1 MTVHPEEQSGDL
13 RHGIHTAFLIA
24 PLDHLLGG
32 DVWHTVD
39 RIADAL
45 GFRVEPTV
53 ALNETHTV
61 SSALAKPVRQNEV
74 SVVANTLRVL
84 CQLCFVVAAG
94 QHMTVGTP
102 DIAPAGAVCFN
113 CPLYQIQI
121 VLGGGIVVVGVVDVG
136 GTEVLG
142 NAGEFLHG
150 NACSELAVDCVDE
163 LGIRLILPEAGH
175 QPGDEV
181 GAAGVV
187 VKRHDVQGLVRD
199 LHSLTVADHFKA
211 HRINGKKDL
220 FHKVRPAEIETFS
233 VELYD
238 FVPDPESGGI
248 FRTFLIYMIDGHL
261 PHFGGIRGHT
271 CKVDKS
277 SHNKSEDDVEKGA
290 CCGSDDPVKS
300 LGAGEFPAVGTFGDL
315 IGGVD
320 LRKLHI
326 SAEGQIAQTVLHAV
340 DLFAPERFE
349 PQRKGVNM
357 KFPPFSGEKMPQL
370 MGKDTK
376 SDRNKNK
383 HQRTDDTQ
391 DVQQ

>member
-142 NAGEFLHG
+142 NAREFLHG
-150 NACSELAVDCVDE
+150 NAGSELTVDRIDE

-187 VKRHDVQGLVRD
+187 VKRHDVQGLGFS
-199 LHSLTVADHFKA
+199 HTAGHF
-211 HRINGKKDL
+211 RI
-220 FHKVRPAEIETFS
+220 RQ
-233 VELYD
+233 
-238 FVPDPESGGI
+238 
-248 FRTFLIYMIDGHL
+248 
-261 PHFGGIRGHT
+261 
-271 CKVDKS
+271 
-277 SHNKSEDDVEKGA
+277 
-290 CCGSDDPVKS
+290 
-300 LGAGEFPAVGTFGDL
+300 
-315 IGGVD
+315 GGVD
-320 LRKLHI
+320 GFHGILDGGEHGKFIGRQVRFDPVHQLVGVQLNVTTEDRHHCHERQQQ
-326 SAEGQIAQTVLHAV
+326 SDDQYQYGHANGFQYLLVRQEGYGNL
-340 DLFAPERFE
+340 LEC
-349 PQRKGVNM
+349 
-357 KFPPFSGEKMPQL
+357 
-370 MGKDTK
+370 
-376 SDRNKNK
+376 
-383 HQRTDDTQ
+383 RTDGSTHYRPPAFPNSSAL
-391 DVQQ
+391 